1 MAQFSCYY
9 LTLIYRVCSYINST
23 EDMKASWSHGAFAA
37 VSGCQPHKATVKEEM
52 AQREVMTM
60 EYEKLQ
66 QNTVMA

>member
-1 MAQFSCYY
+1 
-9 LTLIYRVCSYINST
+9 
-23 EDMKASWSHGAFAA
+23 MKASWSHGAFAA